1 MEAEEWHIP
10 LSQSEKTL
18 KECLSS
24 MEPIALE
31 QSDIPLIIK
40 LIENPK
46 YDIGLF
52 AGYVDLFS
60 HDTIHILVGRGL
72 MLKDEAFVIGYTMG
86 SSKKMRRWRRNLF
99 YFCAKYFYPEGYN
112 FTEEER
118 FVFYSGVMAGSRCAS
133 DLSKVQFKKL
143 VNMRIGDIRRLLG
156 IDEELLKCYYC
167 TEKKLFDA
175 VESQRLI

>member
-133 DLSKVQFKKL
+133 DLSKVQFKLCEVSPPVK
-143 VNMRIGDIRRLLG
+143 
-156 IDEELLKCYYC
+156 
-167 TEKKLFDA
+167 
-175 VESQRLI
+175 VESASMLFCIRSILSSVVSSSFISNSPL